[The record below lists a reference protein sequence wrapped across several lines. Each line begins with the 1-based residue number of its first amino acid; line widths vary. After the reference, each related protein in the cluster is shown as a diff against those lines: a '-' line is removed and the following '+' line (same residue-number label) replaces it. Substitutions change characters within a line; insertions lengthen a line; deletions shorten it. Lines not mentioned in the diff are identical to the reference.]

1 MVAKVILHSTK
12 ANANVAY
19 SVVKSVIT
27 YSVLNAA
34 DIKLDPDTKNRYFS
48 EIGFGFVD
56 SPSILFTKG
65 LSEALPGFLDNA
77 VFDFNKAPSE
87 SVSFGDNTS
96 ITTTFVRDFT
106 DSLALSEI
114 AAFDISLV
122 KVNSVGFSDA
132 ASFDLMKSATDTTS
146 LSEIASLH
154 PTLNKSNSVSTSDVF
169 SRAVT
174 YSRSFTDFFTLDDF
188 TDIYAVSKNTTAAK
202 GNAFGF
208 SDSQS
213 FTTSKVLADVFSVV
227 DVVSNHPT
235 KSLTDSTSLSDAVTI
250 QVVSLASSVLNAS
263 AFGVATLNR

>member
-56 SPSILFTKG
+56 SPALLFTKG

-132 ASFDLMKSATDTTS
+132 ASFDFTKSATDAAS

-154 PTLNKSNSVSTSDVF
+154 PTLNKAHSVSTADVF

-174 YSRSFTDFFTLDDF
+174 YSRSLTDFFTLDDF

-208 SDSQS
+208 SDSVTV
-213 FTTSKVLADVFSVV
+213 TTTTGLTDAFSAS
-227 DVVSNHPT
+227 DAISNHPM
-235 KSLTDSTSLSDAVTI
+235 KGVTDSTSLSDSVTI
-250 QVVSLASSVLNAS
+250 QLLSMASSVLNAS
-263 AFGVATLNR
+263 AINVATLNR